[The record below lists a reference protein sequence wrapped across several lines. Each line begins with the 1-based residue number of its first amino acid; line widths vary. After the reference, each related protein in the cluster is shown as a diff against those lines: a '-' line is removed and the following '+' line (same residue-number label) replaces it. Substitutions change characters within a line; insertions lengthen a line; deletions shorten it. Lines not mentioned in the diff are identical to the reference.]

1 MSLYYCAGGGVSGTV
16 RGGVGG
22 GGYCDRGTEG
32 CTVKGRQQSVPSGLD
47 VAEAA
52 VNGAKLLQLHKHQ

>member
-1 MSLYYCAGGGVSGTV
+1 MSGTV

-22 GGYCDRGTEG
+22 GYCDRGTEG
-32 CTVKGRQQSVPSGLD
+32 GTVKGRQQSVPSDLD
-47 VAEAA
+47 VARAA

>member
-22 GGYCDRGTEG
+22 GYCDRGTEG
-32 CTVKGRQQSVPSGLD
+32 GTVKGRQQSVPSDLD
-47 VAEAA
+47 VARAA